1 MKIKI
6 NIRLKKVE
14 RGDVMNFELFK
25 CFARGFQKIMKQGAK
40 VLDWTPPLLLRGEGI
55 LELLPN
61 TLSARNYNKVLIVT
75 DKGIRDLGLLD
86 RLLDGLANEGIEYF
100 IYDETVPNPTD
111 VNARDAAVAYNENNC
126 DALIGFG
133 GGSAL
138 DCAKGAA
145 VVIGTGNADLQQYHG
160 LLKVR
165 KKLPPIIAVPTTS
178 GTGSEGT
185 IATVITDSVRH
196 TKYAITDT
204 VLLPEIAVLD
214 AELTANL
221 PQKITAHTG
230 MDALSHAVEAY
241 TNYSNTKETRKM
253 AEEAVKLIYDNL
265 PAAFHEK
272 GNRVA
277 RDNMHY
283 AAYLAGRAFTRG
295 YVGNMHALSHQIGAK
310 YPVTHGESNA
320 IVMPY
325 VLKEYGDIV
334 HEDLAKLSDCA
345 GVTAPGDTDKLK
357 AEKFID
363 SILDMNKAFGIGD
376 HIPEIEA
383 SDIDEMVGYAFDEA
397 NPNYPV
403 PVIFSKEKFKEMY
416 MKVKT
421 GDM

>member
-1 MKIKI
+1 
-6 NIRLKKVE
+6 
-14 RGDVMNFELFK
+14 MNFKLYK
-25 CFARGFQKIMKQGAK
+25 YLARGFQKIMKQGAK

-86 RLLDGLANEGIEYF
+86 RLLDGLAKMNIEYI
-100 IYDETVPNPTD
+100 IYDNTVPNPTD
-111 VNARDAAVAYNENNC
+111 QNAREAAIKYKENSC
-126 DALIGFG
+126 SAIIGFG

-145 VVIGTGNADLQQYHG
+145 VVVGTGNADLQQYHG

-196 TKYAITDT
+196 TKYAISDT

-214 AELTANL
+214 AGLTANL
-221 PQKITAHTG
+221 PKTITAHTG

-241 TNYSNTKETRKM
+241 INKSNTNETRKM
-253 AEEAVKLIYDNL
+253 AEAAVKLIYDNL
-265 PAAFHEK
+265 PSAFENGDK
-272 GNRVA
+272 IA
-277 RDNMHY
+277 RYNMHY
-283 AAYLAGRAFTRG
+283 AAYLAGRAFTRA
-295 YVGNMHALSHQIGAK
+295 YVGNIHAMSHQIGAK
-310 YPVTHGESNA
+310 YPVTHGEANA
-320 IVMPY
+320 IIMPY
-325 VLKEYGDIV
+325 FLKEYGDIV

-345 GVTAPGDTDKLK
+345 GVTAPGDTDKVK

-383 SDIDEMVGYAFDEA
+383 SDIDEMAGYAFDEA

-403 PVIFSKEKFKEMY
+403 PLIFSKEKFKEMY